1 MNRTHSSSS
10 EPANGSRSDCRPDKG
25 NNAFSVV
32 SAEQNFLL
40 IFHIDADNAV
50 VLSTR
55 FSTQGQADA
64 ARERNEV
71 PAVQACSAK
80 DFASHLLAEFM
91 WGTLDAETGKWVPV
105 SETPSSEPPFG
116 DDSLITFGH
125 FLRTRNTAAE
135 PGDPVV
141 CENIRRALQSF
152 GQMEGKNKLQQKCG
166 RKKKPLE
173 AYVEGNTDT
182 DCQKE
187 SKFGGA
193 KHEGVLTNV
202 HTQLMKRMALP
213 LTVRL
218 GLGCETPNAGEI
230 LKPLN
235 TSIDGQ
241 GSGGDSLV
249 RDSSVAASPPA
260 FRTAHVTRAANAST
274 TSTADPSTPGLAEG
288 VDKSKAGSMGDA
300 AAYIARLN
308 SGYWYTM
315 PHLFHTI
322 FRMIREKANFR
333 LVFYTRDHANG
344 EHIRSLVREINDL
357 CEGNHPAFNGENRT
371 KQVFLDGRKRSRDLR
386 ISDCQI
392 GSLSLADA
400 RGTTP
405 PPGPSRVSSGSA
417 SHCFE
422 EGPPQEGNSTDGLCG
437 NTLGGSGTVKSNA
450 LHRNRPQCAYK
461 PGQYPVWRL
470 NFPGADTQY
479 EGIQEIYT
487 AITHDMLN
495 RHNVICLCF
504 GTPPALEAGP
514 SFGGGPTLGLNGNF
528 CGSKTYVSSF
538 PLDASDR
545 LVSSGGPEQ
554 VGASD
559 SLPSARGYLE
569 ATVGDSGTASL
580 PRSSKSSEPQS
591 PALWEEGVEGEPKED
606 TGQYASSSAT
616 SGYVATQKATPPEQ
630 TRRNVFPLSD
640 TATGDVEMSTK
651 PSSCPYSLDGGGT
664 FSPDDETATSFS
676 PPSRR
681 SFSLSAPLTPLPV
694 LVDPADLTLHNVCI
708 GSPSIL
714 SVSDGLS
721 YISTL
726 SVVEVVHGTAL
737 FDSLAMDKAPTP
749 SSNTS
754 SFSHE
759 SKRRETQQHNSQRH
773 CLVAETS
780 GSRSEANGTTKV
792 NVCSYGVSTAEQ
804 SPEKSLLAKEKKLS
818 AYLVVDPVYSV
829 VIPEP
834 CSLIA
839 NLDYLCNLVQVIL
852 ARRLRLLSPASQ
864 ILQKRWKPVTL
875 WDAGNVSSDLSNFS
889 AKQKNPDGSTADK
902 VERAHPGGVN
912 PHADNRRPLSA
923 AILPGDTATHCCG
936 QDELQQRRFLN
947 FLDPFVSLRSDEI
960 KALPT
965 RDYLKATVIPVL
977 LPAIES
983 VTRDRPDDP
992 VSWIAFYL
1000 LRHAKSFNRTEK
1012 HGGLNNPAIFPL
1024 FDLIAASP
1032 SASAREMK
1040 PLLTQN
1046 ESSGSSL
1053 PSSSPHVTT
1062 AISESTAGT
1071 LKKMQMR

>member
-1 MNRTHSSSS
+1 MNSTHSGSS
-10 EPANGSRSDCRPDKG
+10 ELANGSCSDGGPDKG
-25 NNAFSVV
+25 NNAFSAV
-32 SAEQNFLL
+32 SAEQNSLL

-64 ARERNEV
+64 ATERKEV
-71 PAVQACSAK
+71 PAIQACSAK

-105 SETPSSEPPFG
+105 SETPSCEPPFG
-116 DDSLITFGH
+116 DDSLITFGQ

-135 PGDPVV
+135 PGNPVV
-141 CENIRRALQSF
+141 CENIRRALQSV
-152 GQMEGKNKLQQKCG
+152 GQVDTKNKLQQKYR
-166 RKKKPLE
+166 RKKNQLE
-173 AYVEGNTDT
+173 ACVEGNTDR
-182 DCQKE
+182 DCLKE
-187 SKFGGA
+187 SKFGDA
-193 KHEGVLTNV
+193 KPEVLNGV

-218 GLGCETPNAGEI
+218 GLGCEIPDAGEI

-260 FRTAHVTRAANAST
+260 FRTAHATRAENAST
-274 TSTADPSTPGLAEG
+274 ISKGDPSTPGLAEG
-288 VDKSKAGSMGDA
+288 VA
-300 AAYIARLN
+300 AAHTARLN

-315 PHLFHTI
+315 PQWFHTI
-322 FRMIREKANFR
+322 FRMIREKVDFR

-392 GSLSLADA
+392 GSLSLTDA

-405 PPGPSRVSSGSA
+405 QPGPSRVSSCSA
-417 SHCFE
+417 SHCVE
-422 EGPPQEGNSTDGLCG
+422 EGPPQEGDSTDGLCS
-437 NTLGGSGTVKSNA
+437 NTLGGSDTVKSNA

-461 PGQYPVWRL
+461 PGEYPVWRL
-470 NFPGADTQY
+470 NFPGSDTQY

-487 AITHDMLN
+487 AITHDMLQ

-504 GTPPALEAGP
+504 GTPPAFEAGP
-514 SFGGGPTLGLNGNF
+514 SFGGAPTLGLNGDF
-528 CGSKTYVSSF
+528 SGSKTNVSSF
-538 PLDASDR
+538 PIDAPVCLS
-545 LVSSGGPEQ
+545 SSGGPEQ
-554 VGASD
+554 AGASD
-559 SLPSARGYLE
+559 CLSSERGYLE
-569 ATVGDSGTASL
+569 ATVGDRGTSCL
-580 PRSSKSSEPQS
+580 PKSSKSSAPQP
-591 PALWEEGVEGEPKED
+591 PALWEEGVEDQPKED
-606 TGQYASSSAT
+606 TVQYDSSSAA
-616 SGYVATQKATPPEQ
+616 SGCVATEKATPPEQ
-630 TRRNVFPLSD
+630 TWGNVFSASG

-651 PSSCPYSLDGGGT
+651 PSSCPYSLHGGGT

-676 PPSRR
+676 PPSCC

-708 GSPSIL
+708 GSPSVL

-726 SVVEVVHGTAL
+726 SVLEVVHGTVL
-737 FDSLAMDKAPTP
+737 FDSLATDKAPTP
-749 SSNTS
+749 SSDANAS
-754 SFSHE
+754 GFSHE
-759 SKRRETQQHNSQRH
+759 SKRRERQQHNLQRH
-773 CLVAETS
+773 CRVAEAS
-780 GSRSEANGTTKV
+780 GSRSDANGTTKM
-792 NVCSYGVSTAEQ
+792 NRCSYGVFEAEQ

-829 VIPEP
+829 VMPEP

-852 ARRLRLLSPASQ
+852 ARRLRLLSPGSQ
-864 ILQKRWKPVTL
+864 ILQTRWKSVTL
-875 WDAGNVSSDLSNFS
+875 WNAGNVSSDFSNFS
-889 AKQKNPDGSTADK
+889 AKQKNPDGSTANK
-902 VERAHPGGVN
+902 EERPHPSSVN
-912 PHADNRRPLSA
+912 PHADNRRPVSMTS
-923 AILPGDTATHCCG
+923 LPGETATHCCG
-936 QDELQQRRFLN
+936 QDELQQRRFLT

-1000 LRHAKSFNRTEK
+1000 LRHAKCFNRMERQR
-1012 HGGLNNPAIFPL
+1012 GLNNPATFPL
-1024 FDLIAASP
+1024 FASIAATP

-1040 PLLTQN
+1040 PLLIRN

-1062 AISESTAGT
+1062 GTSGSTAGT